1 MAKVSLPLLSG
12 EVRGKL
18 GEIVFTKR
26 YGKQIARRLTKPA
39 NPNTMKQQVIRGNLS
54 ALSKAWNGKTDLV
67 DDEGNK
73 YVILK
78 KKNPDGTYSDVNFTV
93 LSDTEKMAWE
103 QEAMKLKGYKQFGRN
118 MFISENIKALNGGFE
133 PKRMP

>member
-26 YGKQIARRLTKPA
+26 YGKQIARRLTKPT
-39 NPNTMKQQVIRGNLS
+39 NPKTLKQRVVRGNLS
-54 ALSKAWNGKTDLV
+54 ALSKAWSGKTDLA
-67 DDEGNK
+67 DKDGKK

-78 KKNPDGTYSDVNFTV
+78 KKNADGTYSDVTFNILTN
-93 LSDTEKMAWE
+93 DEKMAWE
-103 QEAMKLKGYKQFGRN
+103 AESMKIKGYKQFGRN
-118 MFISENIKALNGGFE
+118 MFISRAIKALNGGVDA
-133 PKRMP
+133 KRTP

>member
-1 MAKVSLPLLSG
+1 MAKVNLPLLSG

-39 NPNTMKQQVIRGNLS
+39 NPKTLKQQVIRSNLS
-54 ALSKAWNGKTDLV
+54 ALSKAWSGKTDLV
-67 DDEGNK
+67 DANGNK

-78 KKNPDGTYSDVNFTV
+78 KKNVDGTYTDVNFNI
-93 LSDTEKMAWE
+93 LSNDEKHAWE
-103 QEAMKLKGYKQFGRN
+103 QHAMKVKGYKQFGRN
-118 MFISENIKALNGGFE
+118 MFISENLKGLNLGYDA
-133 PKRMP
+133 KRQP